1 VADIRKILVIKLRAI
16 GDVVLSTAVLPSLK
30 KFYRDAKIH
39 FMVESSGKEVLENNP
54 YLDRIVVLPLKEWGK
69 LSAVKAWL
77 SGFRFLKTI
86 RKEKYDLVFDL
97 FGNPRS
103 AFITWITGAPLRVG
117 FSFRG
122 RKYAYNK
129 RVMPRGGEVHEVEF
143 NLDALRALNVPI
155 VDFSPIFPLLKQEI
169 DFIDKWIKENGLEK
183 SFLVGLNPW
192 GSWQAKRWGLE
203 KFAALADKL
212 VETYQ
217 AKVVVLWGP
226 GEYRHAEKVKALAHY
241 PVLIAPQTSLKQLGA
256 LLFRCQLVV
265 ANDSGP
271 MHISAAVGTKTVG
284 IFGPTQWQLQ
294 GPYGRGHGVAYKKG
308 LTCLGCNRLSCEKM
322 TCMKD
327 LSVDEVMEVIK
338 QVVGKDFS
346 QKRKQLVLREE

>member
-1 VADIRKILVIKLRAI
+1 MSDIQKILVIKLRAI
-16 GDVVLSTAVLPSLK
+16 GDVVLSTAILPSLRE
-30 KFYRDAKIH
+30 FYREAKIH
-39 FMVESSGKEVLENNP
+39 FMVESPGKEILENNP
-54 YLDRIVVLPLKEWGK
+54 YVDHIIVLPLKEWGE
-69 LSAVKAWL
+69 LPRLKAWL
-77 SGFRFLKTI
+77 AGLRFLKRV
-86 RKEKYDLVFDL
+86 RKEKYDIVFDL

-129 RVMPRGGEVHEVEF
+129 RVVPRGGEVHEVEF
-143 NLDALRALNVPI
+143 NLDALRALNIPVVKVSPLFPI
-155 VDFSPIFPLLKQEI
+155 SKKEK
-169 DFIDKWIKENGLEK
+169 DFIDRWIKKNGFEK

-192 GSWQAKRWGLE
+192 GSWEAKRWGLE
-203 KFAALADKL
+203 KFAALADRL

-226 GEYRHAEKVKALAHY
+226 GEREHAEKVKALARH
-241 PVLIAPQTSLKQLGA
+241 PVFIAPQTSLKQLAA

-271 MHISAAVGTKTVG
+271 MHIAAAVGTKTVG
-284 IFGPTQWQLQ
+284 IFGPTRWQLQ
-294 GPYGRGHGVAYKKG
+294 GPYGEDHGVAYKKG
-308 LTCLGCNRLSCEKM
+308 LACLGCNRLSCEKM

-327 LSVDEVMEVIK
+327 LSVDEVMEVVEK
-338 QVVGKDFS
+338 VVGRRVTQSEAKLIS
-346 QKRKQLVLREE
+346 AER